1 MNNENLQKYIDNII
15 EAEKEKRWESNYSI
29 GNFIEDLKKFNPK
42 ANITI
47 PPFNLNPTGF
57 DSYRGYYSDLALE
70 YTTENSYM
78 TAGELLK
85 KAEECIGK
93 TFTGYKGGEFEMTE
107 DTTLWIANYGKS
119 TDVVVTGIKD
129 IFGDGSY
136 LEITYKEK
144 EDD

>member
-42 ANITI
+42 AHITI

-119 TDVVVTGIKD
+119 THILVTGIKD
-129 IFGDGSY
+129 IFGSY